1 MKKRIKDFLRKVGYE
16 VSKYSPAHSTHA
28 LQKQIILQNQFDL
41 IIDVGANSG
50 QYGITLREIGYK
62 GKIISFE
69 PLPATYEL
77 LSENARKYQNWEIH
91 NFAIGN
97 QEGSIEINVSENT
110 YSSSILSITDTHVNT
125 IPESRYVAQE
135 SIRIKKLTDAISAEY
150 LSRYSSILLKIDVQG
165 FEMAVLEGASPLLPS
180 IKMVQTELSF
190 APLYKHGPLY
200 NDIFKKMEES
210 GFEFFTLIPE
220 FFDLKSGRL
229 LQADGVFLNKLF
241 R

>member
-1 MKKRIKDFLRKVGYE
+1 
-16 VSKYSPAHSTHA
+16 
-28 LQKQIILQNQFDL
+28 
-41 IIDVGANSG
+41 
-50 QYGITLREIGYK
+50 
-62 GKIISFE
+62 
-69 PLPATYEL
+69 
-77 LSENARKYQNWEIH
+77 
-91 NFAIGN
+91 
-97 QEGSIEINVSENT
+97 
-110 YSSSILSITDTHVNT
+110 
-125 IPESRYVAQE
+125 
-135 SIRIKKLTDAISAEY
+135 
-150 LSRYSSILLKIDVQG
+150 
-165 FEMAVLEGASPLLPS
+165 MAVLEGASPLLPS